1 MGFGNNLNLF
11 SKENLWHRC
20 CFFDL
25 NWSNITLCGERG
37 IHMKKPILFPI
48 STLVLGILLG
58 CGSGGNG
65 NSDEGLVNIDSSSS
79 STFVPEP
86 TIVTGKN
93 FGEIALITEFLIP
106 ADENGNTTSP
116 FGLALDDR
124 GNLWFSGDITSQ
136 NFSPDMIG
144 VFDTR
149 NKIFPKCETVQDVCR
164 RIINTAPNSDE
175 NQQQPPDPFD
185 AKPRGLIFDPL
196 NRDFWFAEFGTSSIG
211 KIEGQSNFRNLFEF
225 PAPTK
230 VSGVLKITLSSG
242 KIWFTEQSEDRVG
255 SLDPLDARA
264 GTSNGFTEFSVCD
277 GPTGID
283 SDGKG
288 NIWFTCLFSN
298 EIGMLEAANGF
309 NPVFFSIPT
318 PDNQPTGLVVDPQ
331 GVIWFTEKGRG
342 QIGRF
347 DPNGGVGGQFSE
359 FPLTFGSQPAGITID
374 SVNNTI
380 WFTEFAGN
388 RIGKLEIGSVIP
400 GSNTGIEEFPIPT
413 LNSAPTSL
421 LVDSDGTV
429 WFSETTAQKIG
440 KLTPP

>member
-1 MGFGNNLNLF
+1 
-11 SKENLWHRC
+11 
-20 CFFDL
+20 
-25 NWSNITLCGERG
+25 
-37 IHMKKPILFPI
+37 MKKPILFPI
-48 STLVLGILLG
+48 LTLLLGILLG

-65 NSDEGLVNIDSSSS
+65 NSDEGLVNINPSSST
-79 STFVPEP
+79 TFVPEP

-124 GNLWFSGDITSQ
+124 GNLWFSGDITIQ
-136 NFSPDMIG
+136 DFSPDMIG

-149 NKIFPKCETVQDVCR
+149 NKIFPICETVQDVCR
-164 RIINTAPNSDE
+164 RIINTAPNLDE

-185 AKPRGLIFDPL
+185 AKPRGLIFDTL
-196 NRDFWFAEFGTSSIG
+196 NRDLWFAEFGTSGIG
-211 KIEGQSNFRNLFEF
+211 KIEGLSFLRNLFEF

-230 VSGVLKITLSSG
+230 VSGVLEITLSRG
-242 KIWFTEQSEDRVG
+242 KIWFTEQSEGKVG
-255 SLDPLDARA
+255 SLDPLDAKA
-264 GTSNGFTEFSVCD
+264 GTSIGFTEFSVCG

-298 EIGMLEAANGF
+298 EIGKLEAANGF
-309 NPVFFSIPT
+309 NPVFFPIPT
-318 PDNQPTGLVVDPQ
+318 PDSQPTGLVVGPQ
-331 GVIWFTEKGRG
+331 GVIWFTEKGRD

-347 DPNGGVGGQFSE
+347 DPNGSVGGQFSE
-359 FPLTFGSQPAGITID
+359 FPLTFGAQPDGITVD

-380 WFTEFAGN
+380 WFTEFVGN

-400 GSNTGIEEFPIPT
+400 GLITGIEEFPIPT
-413 LNSAPTSL
+413 FNSGPTSL
-421 LVDSDGTV
+421 VVDSDGTV